1 MEIYL
6 TYNGFHTIFVLRSN
20 FEYTLYGKASHNP
33 NKKVS
38 GNLNNVEEGLMNK
51 IKLFLFAMA
60 IIVIAAISFKSIVM
74 AAEVTRIN
82 KNRGLIVINGSK
94 DDGFVMGATVCFYST
109 SGEEITC
116 GRVQQTSESYA
127 TVKVNNRKAK
137 QIRYGMEAQLE
148 DEQKVID
155 QKDGKYQ

>member
-1 MEIYL
+1 
-6 TYNGFHTIFVLRSN
+6 
-20 FEYTLYGKASHNP
+20 
-33 NKKVS
+33 
-38 GNLNNVEEGLMNK
+38 MNK